1 MCADLVEKQVNLN
14 FFAIDTYVLT
24 LSMSPEQRAC
34 VNSSAVI
41 ACNITL
47 NTAIGPDLSVLN
59 YTWYHNNID
68 ITKKSNML
76 EQEQGNKVMTILN
89 ISSVQLSDTGTY
101 ECSANIIGS
110 NVTRNDSILFD
121 VKGILNSLS
130 HIMWFVVRNTYC

>member
-1 MCADLVEKQVNLN
+1 MSSEQTACLN
-14 FFAIDTYVLT
+14 ST
-24 LSMSPEQRAC
+24 
-34 VNSSAVI
+34 AVVI
-41 ACNITL
+41 CNITF

-76 EQEQGNKVMTILN
+76 EQIEQDNKVMTILN
-89 ISSVQLSDTGTY
+89 ISSVQLSHTGTY

-110 NVTRNDSILFD
+110 NVKGNDSILFD

-130 HIMWFVVRNTYC
+130 HIIWFVVRDTYC

>member
-1 MCADLVEKQVNLN
+1 MCADLIEKQIILN
-14 FFAIDTYVLT
+14 FFCYIDTYVLT
-24 LSMSPEQRAC
+24 VSMSPEQTAC

-68 ITKKSNML
+68 VSKKSNML
-76 EQEQGNKVMTILN
+76 KQKKQDNKVMTILN

-101 ECSANIIGS
+101 KCSANIIGS
-110 NVTRNDSILFD
+110 NVPKNDSTLFD
-121 VKGILNSLS
+121 VKGMLN
-130 HIMWFVVRNTYC
+130 